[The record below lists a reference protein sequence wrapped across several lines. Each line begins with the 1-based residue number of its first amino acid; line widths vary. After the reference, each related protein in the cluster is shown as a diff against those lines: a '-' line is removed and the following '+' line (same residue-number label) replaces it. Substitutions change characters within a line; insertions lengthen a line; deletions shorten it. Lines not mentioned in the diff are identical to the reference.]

1 MTRDYY
7 IDFLRFLGLSLIT
20 LVHVKPPVE
29 VVQFRSFDVPL
40 MLFVSGLTASTST
53 PCKYRDYV
61 VKRTKRLV
69 FPVWLFL
76 AVYLPVLYFAQFRF
90 LPEQYLTGEMIVR
103 SFLLLDNSIGYVWII
118 RFFLIIM
125 LVTPFIQKL
134 NYRIKD
140 NLLFAFVFLCALLV
154 LEGIH
159 LAGLRCDKNSL
170 LSFVVVDIVQYGLA
184 YSLPF
189 ILGIRC
195 RNAEI
200 KEQRSLLVFVSVVLV
215 VFLFCYIYN
224 NGFPIRITPDFKE
237 PPHSYYV
244 VYGCFVSVILWQM
257 KAKISKWF
265 TNKYFILLGQNT
277 IWIYLWHMPFA
288 LMSSRISGSW
298 EMRYLFVYGA
308 AFFMFLIQRSIV
320 NKVNSDF
327 AKKYLMG

>member
-1 MTRDYY
+1 M
-7 IDFLRFLGLSLIT
+7 
-20 LVHVKPPVE
+20 
-29 VVQFRSFDVPL
+29 
-40 MLFVSGLTASTST
+40 
-53 PCKYRDYV
+53 
-61 VKRTKRLV
+61 
-69 FPVWLFL
+69 
-76 AVYLPVLYFAQFRF
+76 
-90 LPEQYLTGEMIVR
+90 
-103 SFLLLDNSIGYVWII
+103 
-118 RFFLIIM
+118 
-125 LVTPFIQKL
+125 
-134 NYRIKD
+134 
-140 NLLFAFVFLCALLV
+140 
-154 LEGIH
+154 
-159 LAGLRCDKNSL
+159 
-170 LSFVVVDIVQYGLA
+170 SFVVVDIVQYGLA

-224 NGFPIRITPDFKE
+224 YGFPIRITPEFKE

-244 VYGCFVSVILWQM
+244 VYGGFVSVILWQM
-257 KAKISKWF
+257 KAKISKWV